1 MDRATSML
9 SFVKVVDNHGFA
21 AAARQLG
28 VSPSVVTTQVKAL
41 EDRIGVRLL
50 NRSTRSVSLT
60 EAGRAYYE
68 RCTQILAEMD
78 QADEAAQMLQSKP
91 RGTLRL
97 NVSPGV
103 PFILGPSIA
112 EYAAHYPD
120 VAIRLTATSRMV
132 DLVEEGYDLAV
143 RFFAVGDSSL
153 ILRRI
158 ADFRLVAC
166 ASPDYLDKHGRPEHP
181 SDLAHHNCI
190 VFYDAAFGNDGKA
203 WRFKQPDGEKA
214 DKGDQ
219 GDLIVRVS
227 GNLETN
233 SAEAMRAAVLLGQ
246 GLLLV
251 PSLLVA
257 RELNSGALVPLLTEF
272 LPELHALEALYPHR
286 DHLPAKVRSF
296 IDLIVRDCCDALAF
310 PALNLR
316 RAARN

>member
-21 AAARQLG
+21 AAARALG

-68 RCTQILAEMD
+68 RCIQILAEMD

-103 PFILGPSIA
+103 PTILGPSIA
-112 EYAAHYPD
+112 EFAAHYPD
-120 VAIRLTATSRMV
+120 VAVRLTATSRMV
-132 DLVEEGYDLAV
+132 DLVEDGYDLAV

-153 ILRRI
+153 ILRHI
-158 ADFRLVAC
+158 ADFRLVVC
-166 ASPDYLDKHGRPEHP
+166 ASPDYLERHGRPAHP
-181 SDLAHHNCI
+181 ADLAQHNCI

-203 WRFKQPDGEKA
+203 WHFRAPNGDDG
-214 DKGDQ
+214 DKGDKA
-219 GDLIVRVS
+219 DLTVRVS

-251 PSLLVA
+251 PSLMVA
-257 RELNSGALVPLLTEF
+257 RELNSGALVALLTEF
-272 LPELHALEALYPHR
+272 LPEQYSLEALYPHR

-296 IDLIVRDCCDALAF
+296 IDLIVRDCCDALAY
-310 PALNLR
+310 PAPGAR
-316 RAARN
+316 RAAPT